1 MLTAASIVAPP
12 QKESGAASLAEKL
25 FMSVGYMATIIP
37 STGSTIKCQH
47 CRREVF
53 SVVGECLVITQ
64 RHDSQ
69 YHKTVIP
76 LSDLGLVHIGEN

>member
-1 MLTAASIVAPP
+1 MLSSASITAPP
-12 QKESGAASLAEKL
+12 KKESGGASWAEVL
-25 FMSVGYMATIIP
+25 FQSVGYMATIIP
-37 STGSTIKCQH
+37 STGSSIKCQH

-76 LSDLGLVHIGEN
+76 LSDLGLIRSDV

>member
-1 MLTAASIVAPP
+1 MFSASITAPP
-12 QKESGAASLAEKL
+12 EKETGGASLAEHL
-25 FMSVGYMATIIP
+25 FLQSVGYMTTIIP
-37 STGSTIKCQH
+37 SAGSTIKCQH
-47 CRREVF
+47 CRREVL

-76 LSDLGLVHIGEN
+76 LSDLGLMTRTD

>member
-1 MLTAASIVAPP
+1 MLSASIMSPP
-12 QKESGAASLAEKL
+12 QMESGGASLAERL
-25 FMSVGYMATIIP
+25 FQNVGYMATIIP
-37 STGSTIKCQH
+37 SAGSSVKCQH

-69 YHKTVIP
+69 YHKTVVP
-76 LSDLGLVHIGEN
+76 LSDLGLTRAD

>member
-1 MLTAASIVAPP
+1 MLSSASIISPP
-12 QKESGAASLAEKL
+12 QKESSGAASLAEML
-25 FMSVGYMATIIP
+25 FQSVGYMATIIP
-37 STGSTIKCQH
+37 STGSSIKCQH

-76 LSDLGLVHIGEN
+76 LSDLGLIRAE